1 MYSKYFTKDA
11 WIKLPRFGSP
21 PLDTISKDTL
31 FSYYEERDQKNEI
44 EKVADAKIRIAT
56 VFSGIGAPEEALRQL
71 DIDHEIVFA
80 CDIDKHAK
88 ISYEMLHGKVENF
101 YTNIKAIVKRD
112 EHGIAPSHSYT
123 GKVDLFVGGSPCPSF
138 SSLGKKEGF
147 EDERGQLFF
156 DYIQLVK
163 DIKPTIFIF
172 ENVRGFIS
180 KDVFSHSKKE
190 FVDLQSDY
198 EYMISNQD
206 LNYWD
211 GVENILNAK
220 YYGLSQS
227 RSRFYLVGVL
237 KNKKK
242 DNFPKTPPSK
252 IELQRTIGS
261 YLDPHHTNKEFKTL
275 KPIYFILSRF
285 IRSYNS
291 LFLEDHLNDRNQVI
305 QCQTKKQ
312 QQNLIGN
319 FYFKRTADLSLA
331 HKIKLCKKNDN
342 YYFYHPITEQDNVLP
357 LEDSE
362 TIYAVLCNLTADEC
376 FKLMGFETLLTDK
389 TPFTNKETLYGQ
401 AGNSMAVPV
410 LKAIYKHIGITQYS
424 S

>member
-11 WIKLPRFGSP
+11 WIKFSKLGSSS
-21 PLDTISKDTL
+21 LDEEDKDTL
-31 FSYYEERDQKNEI
+31 FSYYEEREQKNEI
-44 EKVADAKIRIAT
+44 EKVVGAKIKIAT

-101 YTNIKAIVKRD
+101 YTDIKAIVKRD

-138 SSLGKKEGF
+138 SYLGKKTGF

-156 DYIQLVK
+156 DFIQLVK

-172 ENVRGFIS
+172 ENVKGFIS
-180 KDVFSHSKKE
+180 KNVFSQSKKE
-190 FVDLQSDY
+190 FIDLQSDY
-198 EYMISNQD
+198 EYMISDQD

-211 GVENILNAK
+211 GSENILNAK

-227 RSRFYLVGVL
+227 RNRFYLVGVL

-242 DNFPKTPPSK
+242 ENFPKTPPPK
-252 IELQRTIGS
+252 IDLQRTINS
-261 YLDPHHTNKEFKTL
+261 YLDPHHTDKEVKTY
-275 KPIYFILSRF
+275 PSIYYILSRF
-285 IRSYNS
+285 FLSFSSI
-291 LFLEDHLNDRNQVI
+291 FLEDHLNDPTQYI

-312 QQNLIGN
+312 QTNLTGS
-319 FYFKRTADLSLA
+319 FYFKRTGDLSLA

-362 TIYAVLCNLTADEC
+362 TFYAVLCNLTADEC

-389 TPFTNKETLYGQ
+389 TPFTNKSILYGQ

-410 LKAIYKHIGITQYS
+410 LKAIYNHIGITQYS